1 MCRQNIMN
9 LGPRRKS
16 VDVGGLA
23 LALGETGSGSGWMGG
38 EESEGDEAPP
48 CVYHSPATCRAV
60 R

>member
-1 MCRQNIMN
+1 MCRQSAMN

-38 EESEGDEAPP
+38 EENDGDGAPP
-48 CVYHSPATCRAV
+48 CVYHSPVVRRAV
-60 R
+60 C